1 MAKKSK
7 KKLRKKS
14 KYVTGGT
21 MYSNTIPTTL
31 RTTNIVAEESD
42 PQVQENREAQLAN
55 TTSQLI
61 DNADALSDNIQSQ
74 QIQSD
79 QNIALQNR
87 LDKMQEQSV
96 DSAIGSSIKG
106 LKTGTQ
112 TLKTLAD
119 RKLAGQVSKNLA
131 QATLPE
137 AGATAIQNVGTSAGQ
152 LGFKTAAEKATEKV
166 VTETG
171 KKLAEE
177 GVKEGVKTGVKTA
190 TSSAASNANLYA
202 LGANIIGTG
211 IGMGADDNDPT
222 TWTFGEATGD
232 VLKDAGEYAGY
243 GATLGSIV
251 PGVGNLVGAGIGAT
265 IGTIKGIVSGF
276 RRRGKAR
283 KDRKATQ
290 ASIGEQVKDAN
301 LATKKTFGSS
311 LSNVAAGRLKQ
322 KTKYGYDLGVNTNV
336 MTGGLRMSTPRY
348 GFKI

>member
-14 KYVTGGT
+14 KYTTGGT
-21 MYSNTIPTTL
+21 MYNNTIPATL

-42 PQVQENREAQLAN
+42 PQVQQAREAQLAN

-74 QIQSD
+74 QIESD
-79 QNIALQNR
+79 RNIALQNR
-87 LDKMQEQSV
+87 LDQMQEQSI
-96 DSAIGSSIKG
+96 DSAIGSTVKSA
-106 LKTGTQ
+106 KTGLQ
-112 TLKTLAD
+112 TAKTLAD
-119 RKLAGQVSKNLA
+119 RKLKNQVGKILA
-131 QATLPE
+131 EKTLPE
-137 AGATAIQNVGTSAGQ
+137 AGAKTIQGVGTSAGQ

-177 GVKEGVKTGVKTA
+177 GVKEGAKAGVKTA
-190 TSSAASNANLYA
+190 TSTAASNANLYA
-202 LGANIIGTG
+202 LGANIVGTG
-211 IGMGADDNDPT
+211 IGMAADDNDPT

-265 IGTIKGIVSGF
+265 IGTIKGLVSGF

-283 KDRKATQ
+283 KERKATQ

-301 LATKKTFGSS
+301 LATKKTLGSS
-311 LSNVAAGRLKQ
+311 LSNVAAGRVKQ
-322 KTKYGYDLGVNTNV
+322 KTKYGYDLGINTNA
-336 MTGGLRMSTPRY
+336 MTGGLRLGIPRY
-348 GFKI
+348 

>member
-14 KYVTGGT
+14 KYVAGGT

-31 RTTNIVAEESD
+31 RTTNIVAQESD
-42 PQVQENREAQLAN
+42 PEIQQQREAQLAN

-61 DNADALSDNIQSQ
+61 DNADALSNNIESQ
-74 QIQSD
+74 QIESER
-79 QNIALQNR
+79 NIALQNR

-96 DSAIGSSIKG
+96 DSAIGSSVKG

-119 RKLAGQVSKNLA
+119 QKLAGQVSKNLA

-137 AGATAIQNVGTSAGQ
+137 AGATAIQGVGTSAGQ

-177 GVKEGVKTGVKTA
+177 GVKEGAKAGVKTA

-202 LGANIIGTG
+202 LGANIVGTG
-211 IGMGADDNDPT
+211 IGMAADDNDPT

-243 GATLGSIV
+243 GATIGSIV

-265 IGTIKGIVSGF
+265 VGTIKGLITGF
-276 RRRGKAR
+276 GRKRKA
-283 KDRKATQ
+283 KKERKATQ

-301 LATKKTFGSS
+301 VATKKTLGSS
-311 LSNVAAGRLKQ
+311 LSNVAAGRVKQ